1 MNVENKLQ
9 AIEKIGED
17 LAGMAEND
25 GDFQKPGHLIQKM
38 SVNRMPSRELPEHLD
53 VLCHQGVLPVIFL
66 ITNII

>member
-25 GDFQKPGHLIQKM
+25 GDFQKTG
-38 SVNRMPSRELPEHLD
+38 PSHPENVRESHAL
-53 VLCHQGVLPVIFL
+53 QGIAGTP
-66 ITNII
+66 